1 LPTRS
6 HTWLW
11 TLLGVAALL
20 LMMTAEIALSSRQE
34 SLSWDEGDHIYA
46 GYMSLKEHDYS
57 LNPEHPP
64 LAKMVAALPL
74 IGLGLKDQR
83 VPNPFFK
90 SMAYYSGRQML
101 FHNGP
106 ADGGRYP
113 ADTLIFRAHMAIMVF
128 MLLLALQTFFAGREM
143 FGLGAGFIAM
153 TLVVFEPSMLT
164 NAPFVTTDATVS
176 CMFFASI
183 YCFYRYVKRPTP
195 LRLLLT
201 GLAAGLTLASKHSA
215 ILLLPMLILLSI
227 GELAG
232 KWWTNRSTTNQQ
244 SITKQSLRMLA
255 ALAVIV
261 VLAVTVLW
269 AFYCFRFS
277 MRPDGSPMDPPLA
290 STAAGLVPF
299 ESKAILFFAKWH
311 ILPESYLYGLVD
323 VHNVAY
329 WMPSYIFGKLYAHGV
344 WFYFPTVL
352 AIKFT
357 LGAAG
362 LLALSVWAFATGR
375 MKKAREVWFLF
386 VPVFIYL
393 GVAISSPL
401 NIGVRHILPT
411 FAFMLTLAAGGAWTL
426 IQRDKRWAYAVAVLL
441 LWHAGSSAHAF
452 PNYMPYANELWG
464 GPSHTHEYLSDSATD
479 WGQELKATKI
489 YIDQHHITDC
499 WFAYFPAPFLLPSD
513 YGIPCKLLPTA
524 DTQGELDIE
533 VPPIIHGPILIAYA
547 DLNGFE
553 FGTKVR
559 NPYQNFFEQK
569 PDDVIINGI
578 AVYNGTYSV
587 PRLAAFQHLENAH
600 QFLDK
605 KDPAASLQEALK
617 ALSLDPT
624 SFDGQLAAGDA
635 LHELNR
641 GVEAREHYNAAM
653 NLVNNMEP
661 TSQQQWRPRIQKK
674 IDVLSVP

>member
-1 LPTRS
+1 
-6 HTWLW
+6 
-11 TLLGVAALL
+11 
-20 LMMTAEIALSSRQE
+20 
-34 SLSWDEGDHIYA
+34 
-46 GYMSLKEHDYS
+46 
-57 LNPEHPP
+57 
-64 LAKMVAALPL
+64 
-74 IGLGLKDQR
+74 
-83 VPNPFFK
+83 
-90 SMAYYSGRQML
+90 
-101 FHNGP
+101 
-106 ADGGRYP
+106 
-113 ADTLIFRAHMAIMVF
+113 
-128 MLLLALQTFFAGREM
+128 
-143 FGLGAGFIAM
+143 
-153 TLVVFEPSMLT
+153 
-164 NAPFVTTDATVS
+164 
-176 CMFFASI
+176 
-183 YCFYRYVKRPTP
+183 
-195 LRLLLT
+195 
-201 GLAAGLTLASKHSA
+201 
-215 ILLLPMLILLSI
+215 
-227 GELAG
+227 
-232 KWWTNRSTTNQQ
+232 
-244 SITKQSLRMLA
+244 
-255 ALAVIV
+255 
-261 VLAVTVLW
+261 
-269 AFYCFRFS
+269 
-277 MRPDGSPMDPPLA
+277 
-290 STAAGLVPF
+290 
-299 ESKAILFFAKWH
+299 
-311 ILPESYLYGLVD
+311 
-323 VHNVAY
+323 
-329 WMPSYIFGKLYAHGV
+329 
-344 WFYFPTVL
+344 
-352 AIKFT
+352 
-357 LGAAG
+357 
-362 LLALSVWAFATGR
+362 
-375 MKKAREVWFLF
+375 
-386 VPVFIYL
+386 
-393 GVAISSPL
+393 
-401 NIGVRHILPT
+401 
-411 FAFMLTLAAGGAWTL
+411 
-426 IQRDKRWAYAVAVLL
+426 
-441 LWHAGSSAHAF
+441 
-452 PNYMPYANELWG
+452 MPYANELWG